1 MGDCGPLSCSSPAA
15 GGGGG
20 GCLSALR
27 LAAFLVLPGFGGGLL
42 LAEVAGERRD
52 AVSSAK
58 LLVFLYLVALER
70 LSLMCCLGET
80 AVVKRMV
87 WCSVSRVDGIS

>member
-1 MGDCGPLSCSSPAA
+1 M
-15 GGGGG
+15 
-20 GCLSALR
+20 
-27 LAAFLVLPGFGGGLL
+27 
-42 LAEVAGERRD
+42 
-52 AVSSAK
+52 SSAK